1 MITDEDNVT
10 DIKSIYS
17 VSTKDPVYREEEDA
31 FNTWW
36 SKTPLG
42 RRKQRALEMELEAK
56 MEKDAGGGGDKKSK
70 KKK

>member
-1 MITDEDNVT
+1 MVNCNRFPF
-10 DIKSIYS
+10 
-17 VSTKDPVYREEEDA
+17 STKDPVYREEEDA
-31 FNTWW
+31 FNAWW

-56 MEKDAGGGGDKKSK
+56 MEKDAGGGGSDKKSK